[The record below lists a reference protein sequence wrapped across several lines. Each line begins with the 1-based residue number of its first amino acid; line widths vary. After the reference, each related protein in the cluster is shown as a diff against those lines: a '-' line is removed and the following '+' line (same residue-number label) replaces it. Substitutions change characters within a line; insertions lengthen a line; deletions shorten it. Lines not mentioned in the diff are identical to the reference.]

1 MCNGRPESTRL
12 AATGLL
18 HAHSGPHLHLPL
30 DSLLGTK
37 VHEEQGGLLSEEC
50 IAIVQLWCHHAV
62 LLHAG
67 GGKEG
72 IAQPI

>member
-1 MCNGRPESTRL
+1 MFDGRYESTRL

-18 HAHSGPHLHLPL
+18 HTHFSPHPHLPL

-37 VHEEQGGLLSEEC
+37 VHEEQDSLLFEES
-50 IAIVQLWCHHAV
+50 IAIVQFWCHHAV

-67 GGKEG
+67 GGKRMR
-72 IAQPI
+72 